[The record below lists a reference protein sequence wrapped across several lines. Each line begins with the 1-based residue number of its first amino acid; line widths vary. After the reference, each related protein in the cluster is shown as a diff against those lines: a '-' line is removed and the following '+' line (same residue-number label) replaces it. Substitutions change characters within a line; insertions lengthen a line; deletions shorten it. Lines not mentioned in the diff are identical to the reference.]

1 MIGMLGRPTIR
12 VGGGQRPIV
21 IVRNYYPRA
30 GTDARPASVRVVRS
44 PAVEGVD
51 FVVGALDTTRAS
63 GVYNNSMAS
72 LQARRVRGQTYWYI
86 VESRRVNG
94 KPRPIPLAYLG
105 KADTLLARLQ
115 ATETLRLHSAAHGAV
130 AALWAAAQTLDI
142 AGVIDRHLHA
152 SGRRRTGAARARTT
166 PTAHDGLTVGQTLT
180 LISIGRACHATS
192 KRGFA
197 DWARTTTLGAL
208 AGTDVD
214 RLTSQHCWDQM
225 DQVPVDGLADMER
238 EIVRRVLARLALPV
252 DTLLFDATNF
262 FTFIASTNARPTLPA
277 RGHNKQKRDDLRQVG
292 VALLCSRHGDLPLW
306 HQVYGGQVAD
316 ATCFAEVL
324 PAVRQRLVDLA
335 LDVEGLTIVY
345 DKGNVSRANQTRV
358 DAAHLHYVTGV
369 TVASQRT
376 LVTEANAQLA
386 PVVLADGETV
396 QAARLRRPV
405 WGADRTVV
413 VLQSERLRE
422 GQMRGILQH
431 VAKAERWLATQA
443 DTLQR
448 GKQRRDRAR
457 IQRDIDAH
465 LRGRQHLRH
474 VLQTQLTGEGAA
486 LTLTYQF
493 DRGAFDALARERL
506 GRVVLITDRHDWSTA
521 AIIQA
526 YHGQAHVEAVFGHL
540 KDPVHVAL
548 RPQFHWTDQK
558 LHVHVFTCLI
568 GYLLARTVFVQA
580 QQAGV
585 PCASMEALLDALAT
599 VRRVTIARLPS
610 GGKGRTHV
618 TTQLEDVDPT
628 LAPFLAKLGVSN
640 DLVYTA
646 GA

>member
-1 MIGMLGRPTIR
+1 M
-12 VGGGQRPIV
+12 
-21 IVRNYYPRA
+21 A
-30 GTDARPASVRVVRS
+30 D
-44 PAVEGVD
+44 
-51 FVVGALDTTRAS
+51 
-63 GVYNNSMAS
+63 VYNNYMAS

-86 VESRRVNG
+86 VESRRVRG
-94 KPRPIPLAYLG
+94 KPRPIVLAYLG
-105 KADTLLARLQ
+105 KADTVLARLQ
-115 ATETLRLHSAAHGAV
+115 GAEALRLHSAAHGAV
-130 AALWAAAQTLDI
+130 AALWAAAQALDL
-142 AGVIDRHLHA
+142 AGVIDRHLGQ
-152 SGRRRTGAARARTT
+152 SGRRPTRAARSRLV
-166 PTAHDGLTVGQTLT
+166 PTAHAGLTVGQTLT

-192 KRGFA
+192 KRAFA
-197 DWARTTTLGAL
+197 DWARTTTLGTL
-208 AGTDVD
+208 AGADLD

-225 DQVPVDGLADMER
+225 DQIPVAALAGMER
-238 EIVRRVLARLALPV
+238 EVVSRALTRLALSV

-262 FTFIASTNARPTLPA
+262 FTFIASTNTRPTLPA

-292 VALLCSRHGDLPLW
+292 VALLCARHGDLPLW

-316 ATCFAEVL
+316 ATCFADVL

-335 LDVEGLTIVY
+335 LDVDGLTIVY
-345 DKGNVSRANQTRV
+345 DKGNVSRANQAQV
-358 DAAHLHYVTGV
+358 DHAHLHYVTSV
-369 TVASQRT
+369 TTASQPA
-376 LVTEANAQLA
+376 LVREAHAQLA
-386 PVVLADGETV
+386 PVALATGDTV
-396 QAARLRRPV
+396 HAARVRRSI

-413 VLQSERLRE
+413 VLQSERLRA

-443 DTLQR
+443 DTLRR
-448 GKQRRDRAR
+448 GRQRRDRAR
-457 IQRDIDAH
+457 IQQDIDAH

-493 DRGAFDALARERL
+493 DRAAFETLARERL
-506 GRVVLITDRHDWSTA
+506 GQVVLITDRHDWSTA
-521 AIIQA
+521 AIIEA

-540 KDPVHVAL
+540 KDPVHLAL

-558 LHVHVFTCLI
+558 LHVHVFTCLL
-568 GYLLARTVFVQA
+568 GYLLTRTVFVQA

-585 PCASMEALLDALAT
+585 PYASMEALLDALAT

-628 LAPFLAKLGVSN
+628 LAPFLATLGVSN
-640 DLVYTA
+640 ELVYTA
-646 GA
+646 DA